1 VLDGNWLTRSG
12 GLYCLF
18 SRYHPYV
25 ATAWG
30 SDILIEAERSRIL
43 RAIGK
48 LTVRVADAVIVDSN
62 IQRRAVLS
70 LGCRPSKIYSFPWGI
85 DLDRF
90 KPMPNDSAIREELG
104 WERNKIIVSTRNHS
118 PVYGVEYLIRAIP
131 IVLEKV
137 KEARF
142 LIAGDG
148 PLLAYH
154 KALAEELGVQDY
166 VHFLGRV
173 QNNLLPDILNSADLY
188 VSTSLS
194 DGTSASLLE
203 ALATGLPSV
212 VTAIPANRE
221 WMVEGVNGF
230 LTPPKDSEALAKR
243 IIQLLENRKAM
254 LEMRDSNVRVA
265 RERADWKINSLEL
278 EKCIADQLNQKYP
291 R

>member
-1 VLDGNWLTRSG
+1 
-12 GLYCLF
+12 
-18 SRYHPYV
+18 
-25 ATAWG
+25 
-30 SDILIEAERSRIL
+30 
-43 RAIGK
+43 
-48 LTVRVADAVIVDSN
+48 
-62 IQRRAVLS
+62 
-70 LGCRPSKIYSFPWGI
+70 
-85 DLDRF
+85 
-90 KPMPNDSAIREELG
+90 
-104 WERNKIIVSTRNHS
+104 
-118 PVYGVEYLIRAIP
+118 VYGVEYLIRAIP

-173 QNNLLPDILNSADLY
+173 QNNLLPEILNSADLY

-230 LTPPKDSEALAKR
+230 LTPPKDSEVLAKR
-243 IIQLLENRKAM
+243 IIQLLENRKGM

-278 EKCIADQLNQKYP
+278 EKCMADQLNQKYP